1 MGVVMAKKDEILCR
15 NLFEEI
21 QQEAR
26 ALMRRTGRDYRFT
39 ATPSIDNEYT
49 CGKAATLALI
59 DDIQFEGN
67 KLLDSGKNYKFVCE
81 DMDAQMFIE
90 FGGVSSD
97 PSVRREAKKKWKAWK
112 AQFSRK

>member
-1 MGVVMAKKDEILCR
+1 MPAED
-15 NLFEEI
+15 
-21 QQEAR
+21 
-26 ALMRRTGRDYRFT
+26 DY
-39 ATPSIDNEYT
+39 PCDPH
-49 CGKAATLALI
+49 AAVPEQGAVGL
-59 DDIQFEGN
+59 
-67 KLLDSGKNYKFVCE
+67 E

>member
-1 MGVVMAKKDEILCR
+1 MQKKDEYECR
-15 NLFEEI
+15 NLFAAI
-21 QQEAR
+21 QVEAR
-26 ALMRRTGRDYRFT
+26 ALMRRTGRNYKFSAR
-39 ATPSIDNEYT
+39 PSDENNEYS

-81 DMDAQMFIE
+81 DMDAQMYIE

-112 AQFSRK
+112 AQFSRR